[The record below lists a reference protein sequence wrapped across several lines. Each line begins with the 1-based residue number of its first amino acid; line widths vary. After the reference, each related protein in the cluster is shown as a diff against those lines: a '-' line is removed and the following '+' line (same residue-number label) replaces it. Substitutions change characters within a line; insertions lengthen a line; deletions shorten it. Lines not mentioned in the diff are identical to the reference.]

1 VPKGCRFSGW
11 FPAHH
16 WLVRSLY
23 SATSRFPGLTG
34 LLGLSPINKKDFET
48 TPSQSMRR
56 WYTRTDVYTYV
67 YVYVYVYVYIYV
79 CVYICIY
86 IYIHIYICTVMYI
99 YNTYI
104 TLYYNYMRWYSMKET
119 ISDDV
124 PLPCLI
130 HLWWSQETV
139 HTQLSAPPSVVT
151 SNLAPSAKCGSRG
164 DTGGNGGNFPS
175 YNQLYINSRF
185 QYVRIN
191 LGYSIVLNRHQPT

>member
-1 VPKGCRFSGW
+1 
-11 FPAHH
+11 
-16 WLVRSLY
+16 
-23 SATSRFPGLTG
+23 
-34 LLGLSPINKKDFET
+34 
-48 TPSQSMRR
+48 
-56 WYTRTDVYTYV
+56 
-67 YVYVYVYVYIYV
+67 
-79 CVYICIY
+79 
-86 IYIHIYICTVMYI
+86 
-99 YNTYI
+99 
-104 TLYYNYMRWYSMKET
+104 MRWYSMKET

-151 SNLAPSAKCGSRG
+151 SNLAPAAKCGSRG

-191 LGYSIVLNRHQPT
+191 LGYSIVLNRHQPTSVCLLDAIIFVVSNGRNRGTLDCHAQWHPSGIPGTPVCLSASGWFFQDDSEPHGSKMKQVVR